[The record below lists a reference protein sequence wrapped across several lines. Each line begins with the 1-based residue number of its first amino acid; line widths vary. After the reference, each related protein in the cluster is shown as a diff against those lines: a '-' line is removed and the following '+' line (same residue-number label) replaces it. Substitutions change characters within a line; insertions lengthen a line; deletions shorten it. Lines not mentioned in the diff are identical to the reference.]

1 MNPRGRPIA
10 VSEDDLLDVARDVF
24 LKRGLDATTA
34 EIARRARI
42 SESVIFYRY
51 KTKEALFIAVFE
63 RQIVLPEAFARL
75 PSQVGT
81 GEIAEHLFSVGAS
94 LVDLM
99 QTVLPFMM
107 MAFCSPTKLNLF
119 HARARQPHP
128 IRIRMI
134 RLLSGYFEAEVRTGR
149 LRAIDPEIL
158 ARTFLGG
165 IIQYVMSEHVER
177 VADPLPLAATTFLRG
192 MIDLLLR
199 GANGGVRAA
208 RRPKRR

>member
-1 MNPRGRPIA
+1 MIPRGRPIA
-10 VSEDDLLDVARDVF
+10 VSSDDLLDVARDVF

-63 RQIVLPEAFARL
+63 RQIVLPAAFARL
-75 PSQVGT
+75 ESRVGS
-81 GEIAEHLFSVGAS
+81 GEIAEHLFAVGMS
-94 LVDLM
+94 LVELM

-128 IRIRMI
+128 IRMRMI
-134 RLLSGYFEAEVRTGR
+134 RLLSGYFEAEVRIGR
-149 LRAIDPEIL
+149 LRAVDPEIV

-177 VADPLPLAATTFLRG
+177 AADPLPLAATTFSRG
-192 MIDLLLR
+192 MIDVLLR
-199 GANGGVRAA
+199 GAIGGARAA